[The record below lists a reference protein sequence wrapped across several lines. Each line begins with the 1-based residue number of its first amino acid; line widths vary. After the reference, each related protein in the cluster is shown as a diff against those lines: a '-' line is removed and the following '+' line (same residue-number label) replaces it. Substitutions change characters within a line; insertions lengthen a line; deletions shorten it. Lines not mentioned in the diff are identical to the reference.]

1 MLIYRKSLN
10 VLEHYEPYGKKFI
23 EKDDINLYIIKFMK
37 LIVNKM
43 NTLNKQ
49 DNYQYYKG
57 KIKYIP
63 TNNICIYSKGLQKI
77 EEELFL
83 SDNIKKI
90 ETGGFCAIWAI
101 FFAELSLMN
110 PYMTSKE
117 ILDNII
123 ETIESNSQQ
132 TKNVIR
138 GYLDYL
144 YNSINPIV
152 EKIIGKDMTQVN
164 ETTLSAKTMN
174 TISSRIFKK
183 LYKNYMSQ
191 KFEKYNKVN
200 MKQYFEEPEDD
211 DVFTE
216 LTPQN
221 VNPNY
226 SVGMLADDN
235 DDDYLN

>member
-1 MLIYRKSLN
+1 
-10 VLEHYEPYGKKFI
+10 
-23 EKDDINLYIIKFMK
+23 
-37 LIVNKM
+37 
-43 NTLNKQ
+43 
-49 DNYQYYKG
+49 
-57 KIKYIP
+57 
-63 TNNICIYSKGLQKI
+63 
-77 EEELFL
+77 
-83 SDNIKKI
+83 
-90 ETGGFCAIWAI
+90 
-101 FFAELSLMN
+101 MN

-152 EKIIGKDMTQVN
+152 ENIIGKDMTQVD
-164 ETTLSAKTMN
+164 EITLSAKMIN
-174 TISSRIFKK
+174 NIISNLFIKK
-183 LYKNYMSQ
+183 YKNYMSQ